1 MNKALSIASLSV
13 TPGLCCNFL
22 LNNYNFLQGLEIYL
36 DEKSNI
42 SDFYLALRNSA
53 ERDNLYK
60 MMIQQP
66 KIKLVALQQDVMT
79 LQWQNGVISNY
90 DYLLYLNRY
99 SNLLLNLS
107 IFVWEIYL

>member
-1 MNKALSIASLSV
+1 M
-13 TPGLCCNFL
+13 
-22 LNNYNFLQGLEIYL
+22 QGLEIYL

-42 SDFYLALRNSA
+42 SYFYLALRNSS
-53 ERDNLYK
+53 ERDNLYE

-66 KIKLVALQQDVMT
+66 KLKLVALQQDVMT

-99 SNLLLNLS
+99 SKLLFNL
-107 IFVWEIYL
+107 